1 MRSYVQGKDDGI
13 DVVKLSDKDLLRVL
27 ENAIRFGKPCLI
39 ENVGTELDPS
49 LEPVLLKQANTLYYS
64 VPTLCVCFHLSI

>member
-64 VPTLCVCFHLSI
+64 VRT

>member
-49 LEPVLLKQANTLYYS
+49 LEPVLLKQVNTLYYS
-64 VPTLCVCFHLSI
+64 VRT